1 MKKIYTAFLF
11 FLAISGIAQTNY
23 FVTQIP
29 YQTFTGQLPV
39 QFTSDDINSGLIT
52 LPFTFDFYGTTY
64 SQIVVST
71 NGYIDFRTS
80 MANAPSPWSFST
92 SIPDTN
98 FPVKN
103 SILGCYHDMNN
114 ADGQGTI
121 TYGLYGTAP
130 YRKFVIV
137 YHNNSHFS
145 CNASAK
151 SSFQMILHETSNNIE
166 VQLVDKQVCVGW
178 NAGRAVTGLIDLTGG
193 MAIAAPGRNTGS
205 WTAYHEGWRFYRS
218 GYFVNYEYVI
228 CDANLSGLGSFNTN
242 LIKQALLPSNP
253 SSVSLHETFTGATL
267 GVNPISVSTYFNL
280 VPYNQQLYANVNGVV
295 RTVNLSV
302 INCSVDVDNDTVPT
316 ADEDLNA
323 DGNLAN
329 DDTDFDGI
337 PNYLDNDDDGD
348 LILTNLEYVFARGET
363 QAIQSILDTDNDGIP
378 NYLDNDDDGDGVL
391 TFLEDY
397 NGNGNPLDDDL
408 NNDGTPDFLDPL
420 VTLSTTTFETL
431 DGISIYPNPATSAIA
446 IKNINDFE
454 VQAVR
459 LYTVNGVLI
468 QTVVGAKTMEPIS
481 VSDLPSGIYFLSV
494 EANNQLQN
502 FKFVKK

>member
-1 MKKIYTAFLF
+1 MKKIYTSFLC
-11 FLAISGIAQTNY
+11 FLAISGFAQTNY
-23 FVTQIP
+23 SVTQIP

-121 TYGLYGTAP
+121 TYGIYGTAP
-130 YRKFVIV
+130 YRKFVVV
-137 YHNNSHFS
+137 YHNNSHFQ
-145 CNASAK
+145 CNATVK
-151 SSFQMILHETSNNIE
+151 SSFQMILQETTNIIE
-166 VQLVDKQVCVGW
+166 VQLVDKQVCNTW
-178 NAGRAVTGLIDLTGG
+178 NSGRAVTGLIDLAGG
-193 MAIAAPGRNTGS
+193 MAIAAPGRNTGI
-205 WTAYHEGWRFYRS
+205 WTAYHEGWRFYRP
-218 GYFVNYEYVI
+218 GYFVNYNYVL
-228 CDANLSGLGSFNTN
+228 CQGSTPGFGTFNLN
-242 LIKQALLPSNP
+242 LIREALSPTNP
-253 SSVSLHETFTGATL
+253 SGVSLYETMADASSGVNALAGATYL
-267 GVNPISVSTYFNL
+267 NTTINS
-280 VPYNQQLYANVNGVV
+280 QQLYATFGGMI
-295 RTVNLSV
+295 RTVNLSA
-302 INCSVDVDNDTVPT
+302 IDCSIDFDSDTVAT
-316 ADEDLNA
+316 ADEDVNG
-323 DGNLAN
+323 DGNLAY
-329 DDTDFDGI
+329 DDTDNDGI

-348 LILTNLEYVFARGET
+348 LILTNLEYVFARGDS
-363 QAIQSILDTDNDGIP
+363 QSIQSILDTDSDGIP

-397 NGNGNPLDDDL
+397 SGNGNPMDDDL
-408 NNDGTPDFLDPL
+408 NGNGTPDFLDPL
-420 VTLSTTTFETL
+420 VTLSTTTFEIL
-431 DGISIYPNPATSAIA
+431 DGISIYPNPASTEIT
-446 IKNINDFE
+446 IKNITTFD
-454 VQAVR
+454 VQSVR

-468 QTVVGAKTMEPIS
+468 QTVVGSKTMQPIS

-494 EANNQLQN
+494 EVNNQLQN

>member
-11 FLAISGIAQTNY
+11 FLAISGFSQANY
-23 FVTQIP
+23 SVAQIP
-29 YQTFTGQLPV
+29 FQSFTGQLPV

-71 NGYIDFRTS
+71 NGYIDFRTT
-80 MANAPSPWSFST
+80 MANTPSPWSFST

-121 TYGLYGTAP
+121 SYGIYGTAP
-130 YRKFVIV
+130 YRKFVVV

-151 SSFQMILHETSNNIE
+151 SSIQMILQETTNIVE

-178 NAGRAVTGLIDLTGG
+178 NAGRAVTGLIDLSGG
-193 MAIAAPGRNTGS
+193 NAIAAPGRNTGI
-205 WTAYHEGWRFYRS
+205 WTAYHEGWRFYRP
-218 GYFVNYEYVI
+218 GYFINYEYVI
-228 CDANLSGLGSFNTN
+228 CQGSMPGFASFNLD
-242 LIKQALLPSNP
+242 LIRQAFLPGNP
-253 SSVSLHETFTGATL
+253 ATVSLHETMADAELEINSLGATY
-267 GVNPISVSTYFNL
+267 VNV
-280 VPYNQQLYANVNGVV
+280 VPNYQQLYANVNGVI

-302 INCSVDVDNDTVPT
+302 IDCSIDIDNDTVAT
-316 ADEDLNA
+316 ANEDVNL

-329 DDTDFDGI
+329 DDIDNDGI

-348 LILTNLEYVFARGET
+348 LILTNLEYVFARGES
-363 QAIQSILDTDNDGIP
+363 QSIQSILDTDGDGIP

-408 NNDGTPDFLDPL
+408 NANGTADFLDPL
-420 VTLSTTTFETL
+420 VTLSTVSFATL
-431 DGISIYPNPATSAIA
+431 DGISIYPNPATTEIS
-446 IKNINDFE
+446 IKNVTDFE
-454 VQAVR
+454 LQSVR

-468 QTVVGAKTMEPIS
+468 QSIVGSKVLEPIS
-481 VSDLPSGIYFLSV
+481 VTDLPRGIYFLAV